1 MHAASVFTFE
11 RASLD
16 ENGQIELAYLMPSG
30 QRLVE
35 SISIPL
41 GAPLRQEKIERLLP
55 LVRLLHFT
63 AGVSYFKADVAD
75 ELAFSEVAPT
85 PVQAEFLA
93 AHYSE
98 GLGEFA
104 FVNDLPD
111 LPRPRIT
118 GEPSAPAAPAPKTG
132 GASLV
137 AVGGGKDSI
146 VALQAALATDEPAEL
161 FSVGTAL
168 PIARCVEVAGLPW
181 HHAARKL
188 DPGLFELNAA
198 GATNGHIPI
207 TAIVSLIA
215 AITAEANGFARV
227 LMANERSASSG
238 NVERYGIDVNH
249 QWSKGL
255 PAERMLR
262 AAIADAGA
270 AVDYFSVLRGASEL
284 QIARAF
290 AALTDYHAAFQ
301 SCNVAF
307 HIDESKRASW
317 CGRCPKCRFV
327 FLVLAPFMEPD
338 ALVEIFGRNL
348 LDEADQYDEF
358 ARLASVGGFKP
369 FECVGEVD
377 EAVTAFRMLAADPR
391 WRETAI
397 VARFAA
403 EVPAAREPVDVATA
417 PEFSWSGDH
426 EIPEEFERAARAV
439 LGA

>member
-35 SISIPL
+35 SIAIPL
-41 GAPLRQEKIERLLP
+41 AAPLTQEKVERLLP
-55 LVRLLHFT
+55 LVRLLHFV

-75 ELAFSEVAPT
+75 ELVFTDVTPT
-85 PVQAEFLA
+85 IAQAEFLA

-104 FVNDLPD
+104 YVNDLPD
-111 LPRPRIT
+111 LPRPRIV
-118 GEPSAPAAPAPKTG
+118 GEPSAPVATVPRQGET
-132 GASLV
+132 SLV

-146 VALQAALATDEPAEL
+146 VALQAALATEHPAEL

-168 PIARCVEVAGLPW
+168 PIARCAEVAGLPW
-181 HHAARKL
+181 HHATRRL
-188 DPGLFELNAA
+188 DAELFALNEA

-227 LMANERSASSG
+227 LMANERSASAG

-255 PAERMLR
+255 PAERLLR
-262 AAIADAGA
+262 AAIADTGA

-290 AALTDYHAAFQ
+290 AGLTQYHRAFQ

-327 FLVLAPFMEPD
+327 FLVLAPFMEPA
-338 ALVEIFGRNL
+338 ALIEIFGRNL
-348 LDEADQYDEF
+348 LDEADQYEEF

-377 EAVTAFRMLAADPR
+377 EAVTAFRLLAADPH
-391 WRETAI
+391 WRESAV
-397 VARFAA
+397 VARFAE
-403 EVPAAREPVDVATA
+403 EVPVAREPVDVATTR
-417 PEFSWSGDH
+417 EFVWSTDH
-426 EIPEEFERAARAV
+426 EIPEEFEVAARAV